1 MPGIVGLVSRQPP
14 ALCSARVMEMVACMR
29 HETFYVSGIHAAP
42 ELGVF
47 AGWSAHEHSF
57 ADCQPIVGD
66 DQVTL
71 VFSGEC
77 YSDPASRRKPTGLP
91 RGSRDN
97 TASRL
102 LELYQDREHTFFEEL
117 NGVFSGLL
125 IDRQRHKAVLFND
138 RYGLDRIYYH
148 ESPEGFYFASEAKSL
163 LRILPELRAY
173 DSEGLA
179 DFLRYGCTSDW
190 RSLFRHVGILPAG
203 SAWDITRQ
211 PCKKHFYFTPGAPE
225 SQPQLSVESFQEEFT
240 NTLTRVIGRYFDSDR
255 PIGVSLTGGIDTR
268 LIMAYSSA
276 QTGWITSYTCGSVAG
291 ETMDVRL
298 AARVASACRIPHR
311 VLRIGSDFFSDYSSL
326 VDRTV
331 YVTDGYFGVCGAHEI
346 YLNRQARGLAPVR
359 LTGNFGS
366 EIFRG
371 VSTFKPLG
379 LSPNLIDPGLRREL
393 LGERSSASNSTSPN
407 PVSFAAGQEIPW
419 KLFGSARAGQSQL
432 SMRTPYLD
440 NELVALAF
448 RAPAACRRSLMPWAT
463 ILKRIGAGL
472 ASIPTDQGLLPAS
485 PFFSS
490 VTSIWHK
497 TSFRLNYWR
506 SDALPHLLTGFDDL
520 LSGLDG
526 VLGSH
531 RFLTYRRWFR
541 HELAEYVCDQLRA
554 SRTLQSPLWNR
565 RFVDQLADA
574 HINGRKNYLP
584 DIDMVLTCAAI
595 DRLLLRAAGTQ
606 SSSGN
611 AQ

>member
-14 ALCSARVMEMVACMR
+14 ALCSARVTEMVACMQ
-29 HETFYVSGIHAAP
+29 HETFYVSGTHAAP
-42 ELGVF
+42 ELGVY

-66 DQVTL
+66 HQVTL

-77 YSDPASRRKPTGLP
+77 YSDP
-91 RGSRDN
+91 GSSDN

-102 LELYQDREHTFFEEL
+102 LQLYRERQHTFFEEL
-117 NGVFSGLL
+117 NGIFSGLL
-125 IDRQRHKAVLFND
+125 IDRRRHKVVLFND

-148 ESPEGFYFASEAKSL
+148 EGKEGFYFASEAKSL

-179 DFLRYGCTSDW
+179 DFLRYGCTSNW
-190 RSLFRHVGILPAG
+190 RSLFRDVGILPAG
-203 SAWDITRQ
+203 SAWDVTCQ
-211 PCKKHFYFTPGAPE
+211 PYKKRSYSTLVALE
-225 SQPQLSVESFQEEFT
+225 SQPQLTVESFQEEFT
-240 NTLTRVIGRYFDSDR
+240 DTLTRVIGCYVDSDR
-255 PIGVSLTGGIDTR
+255 PVGVSLTGGIDMR
-268 LIMAYSSA
+268 LIMAYSAA
-276 QTGWITSYTCGSVAG
+276 QNGRLLSYTFGGVAG
-291 ETMDVRL
+291 DTVDVRL

-326 VDRTV
+326 ADRTV

-371 VSTFKPLG
+371 ASTFKPLH
-379 LSPNLIDPGLRREL
+379 LSQSLIDPGLRREL
-393 LGERSSASNSTSPN
+393 LGERSTASNSTSPN
-407 PVSFAAGQEIPW
+407 PVSFAAFKEIPW
-419 KLFGSARAGQSQL
+419 KLFGSVRAAQSQL

-448 RAPAACRRSLMPWAT
+448 RAPAACRWSPMPWAA

-472 ASIPTDQGLLPAS
+472 DSIPTDQGLLPAS
-485 PFFSS
+485 RFFSS
-490 VTSIWHK
+490 VASIWYK
-497 TSFRLNYWR
+497 ASFRLDYWR
-506 SDALPHLLTGFDDL
+506 KDALPHWLTGFDDL

-526 VLGSH
+526 ILGSH

-541 HELAEYVCDQLRA
+541 DELAEYVCDQLRA

-565 RFVDQLADA
+565 RFIDQLADD
-574 HINGRKNYLP
+574 HISGRKNYLP
-584 DIDMVLTCAAI
+584 DINMVLTCAAI

-611 AQ
+611 TQ